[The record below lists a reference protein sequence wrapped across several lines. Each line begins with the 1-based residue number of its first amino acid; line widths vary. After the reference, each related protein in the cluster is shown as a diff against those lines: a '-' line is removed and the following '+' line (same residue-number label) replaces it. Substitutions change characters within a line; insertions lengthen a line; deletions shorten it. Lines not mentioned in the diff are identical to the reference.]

1 MQDHPGAPG
10 SARQGNTGTDV
21 PAACGGAAAQSQA
34 PGHSRPR
41 ATPTPMPMPKAP
53 DHNRSRAVPMP
64 QALGHTRSRAASMAP
79 SGHAGR
85 GPASAGPSVP
95 MTTAPLPACVSRLLQ
110 EVLLRVA
117 ATPHTLIH
125 PQSRQNTAKTP
136 HCEFPNFH
144 RPPIPLRHLPRAS
157 CPAGAD
163 PPAACHRG
171 HGLPTPTPLA
181 RPAPGRPPK
190 TYPSQFPPPEP
201 IQGGNKPSPCV
212 AGGP

>member
-21 PAACGGAAAQSQA
+21 PAACGGAAAQSPA

-41 ATPTPMPMPKAP
+41 ATPMPMPKAP

-85 GPASAGPSVP
+85 GPASAGPCVP
-95 MTTAPLPACVSRLLQ
+95 MTTAPWPACVSRLLQ

-117 ATPHTLIH
+117 ATPYTLIH
-125 PQSRQNTAKTP
+125 TQSRQNTAKNRTANSQTSTDRRSRSVTYP
-136 HCEFPNFH
+136 VHPALLVPT
-144 RPPIPLRHLPRAS
+144 RPPPATAGTGFPRQRHSRAPPLAARRKPTLLSSLPRS
-157 CPAGAD
+157 QSREGINR
-163 PPAACHRG
+163 PPA
-171 HGLPTPTPLA
+171 
-181 RPAPGRPPK
+181 
-190 TYPSQFPPPEP
+190 
-201 IQGGNKPSPCV
+201 
-212 AGGP
+212 